1 MYLKFILI
9 FFFKIYIYINIPPSG
24 TFHSPNFPNLYRPN
38 KEYAWIFS
46 TAPGHR
52 IKLVFDQFD
61 LESHQECA
69 YDHLAVFDGKGVNDR
84 ALGRFCGSRRPL
96 MLVSSYNMLY
106 LVFRSDGTNEKR
118 GFNATHTTCE

>member
-1 MYLKFILI
+1 LVGI
-9 FFFKIYIYINIPPSG
+9 
-24 TFHSPNFPNLYRPN
+24 FHSPNFPNNYQPN

-69 YDHLAVFDGKGVNDR
+69 YDHIAVYDGEGVDDH
-84 ALGRFCGSRRPL
+84 ALGRFCGSRKPL
-96 MLVSSYNMLY
+96 VLVSSFNMLY
-106 LVFRSDGTNEKR
+106 LVFHSDATNEKR
-118 GFNATHTTCE
+118 GFNATHSTSKFR

>member
-1 MYLKFILI
+1 MKGF
-9 FFFKIYIYINIPPSG
+9 
-24 TFHSPNFPNLYRPN
+24 FHSPNFPNLYQPN
-38 KEYAWIFS
+38 KEYAWLFS

-69 YDHLAVFDGKGVNDR
+69 YDHVAVFDGESVDDH

-96 MLVSSYNMLY
+96 TLVSSFNMLY
-106 LVFRSDGTNEKR
+106 LVFRSDATNEKR
-118 GFNATHTTCE
+118 GFNATHTTSKLSHSALTDVPHGR